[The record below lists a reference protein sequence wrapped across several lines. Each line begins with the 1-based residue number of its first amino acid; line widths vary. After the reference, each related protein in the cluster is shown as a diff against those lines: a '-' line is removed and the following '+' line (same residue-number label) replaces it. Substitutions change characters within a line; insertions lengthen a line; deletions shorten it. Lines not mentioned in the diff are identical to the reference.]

1 MFSRLSGAAVV
12 VCALAVMSCG
22 QNEATMTESLGD
34 EAFVRVARTSQALT
48 SDGGPNGA
56 VGSENFY
63 LAINKSQ
70 LEQRYFLS
78 AYLTQWHPAE
88 NTPVHS
94 LGTRVVTFKLQND
107 KLFVFDATDGA
118 KWSDVLDPQRVV
130 EAWPVVTDYA
140 PFNSQAGSSNYVLV
154 DPSAG
159 LNRFDAV
166 SDVIGANY
174 QMRFEVE
181 LAFLQRYRALADGVS
196 WEQVFTGYSNVPAP
210 GVLGWDQPFR
220 GSGTMSL
227 SLRRYAEGA
236 GFTSTELTTRH
247 FFESA
252 NPQYVANEARV
263 RRNVVKWNLKPGMQ
277 PIPWRITKSIER
289 LEADPRLAGVDVR
302 GAISRG
308 VTKWNDA
315 FGFPVFSVVTTGA
328 DDSFGDD
335 DKNFIVV
342 DPNPGAGLAFA
353 NWRENPNTGEIRGA
367 SVYFSSIFV
376 EAALFEAGAD
386 AGVFDA
392 GVAPIVDAGTVTDAG
407 AVTDAGVPDCAG
419 SVVISQLFGGNSATG
434 FRNQDFIELH
444 NRAVLPVSL
453 NGWSL
458 QYGSSTGTSAWQVI
472 PLTGSIPGG
481 GYFLVGLA
489 ASDGGVA
496 LPAADVT
503 SGINISASN
512 GKVALSRTTTA
523 LVGACALT
531 ADVVDTVGYGTT
543 NCSEGTAAPAP
554 SSSQSIARRDEVAC
568 LDSQVNG
575 NDFIRGTLA
584 PRNTGSAVIAC
595 SCDALAPVAPV
606 FFNVPIWNGPT
617 SRMAARP
624 ALRWSAMPEQSL
636 CSMERHDAVI
646 PAGMTR
652 KAYLEKYLT
661 HVVLHEVGHTL
672 GLRHN
677 FKGSTEKVS
686 VMDYNVDADAVLLDA
701 PAAYDIAAVR
711 YLYGLATTPPTQ
723 PFCTDEDT
731 LIDAAC
737 DRFDTGSNPLTTDI
751 GPRFQAAS
759 RAAFKGQPLDARA
772 FYAVTRY
779 VRAPATE
786 AQRLEAFNI
795 LIGDTAPP
803 MRADIIA
810 LDTYA
815 NRYADYFN
823 AVFLLNLFKEGPE
836 YRDEI
841 AVNPA
846 FNDPAFTARAV
857 TVARESLMS
866 TDTQRTFDTMR
877 MMVDVLKA
885 MQNADAYVA
894 LTTARSYFATNRNS
908 WPSNVQPYIDDLI
921 RRIDVATSPYFY

>member
-1 MFSRLSGAAVV
+1 MFSRLPGAAAV

-48 SDGGPNGA
+48 SDGGP
-56 VGSENFY
+56 VGSVGNENFY
-63 LAINKSQ
+63 IAINKSQ
-70 LEQRYFLS
+70 LEQRWFMS

-94 LGTRVVTFKLQND
+94 LGTRVVTFKIQND
-107 KLFVFDATDGA
+107 KLYVFDATSGA

-130 EAWPVVTDYA
+130 EAWPIVTDYA

-154 DPSAG
+154 DPAAG

-174 QMRFEVE
+174 SMRFETE
-181 LAFLQRYRALADGVS
+181 LAFLQRYRALNDGVS

-220 GSGTMSL
+220 GSGTMSI

-236 GFTSTELTTRH
+236 GFTSSELTTKH
-247 FFESA
+247 YFESA

-263 RRNVVKWNLKPGMQ
+263 RRNVVKWNIKPGMQ

-367 SVYFSSIFV
+367 SVYFSSVFV
-376 EAALFEAGAD
+376 EAALYEAGD
-386 AGVFDA
+386 AGVVTPVVVDAGIATDA
-392 GVAPIVDAGTVTDAG
+392 GV
-407 AVTDAGVPDCAG
+407 VTDAGVPDCAA
-419 SVVISQLFGGNSATG
+419 SVVISQIFGDNSATG
-434 FRNQDFIELH
+434 LRNQDYVELH
-444 NRAVLPVSL
+444 NRGVMPVTL
-453 NGWSL
+453 TGWSL
-458 QYGSSTGTSAWQVI
+458 QYGSATGTSAWQVI

-489 ASDGGVA
+489 ATAGGTA
-496 LPAADVT
+496 IPTADVT
-503 SGINISASN
+503 SGINLSASN
-512 GKVALSRTTTA
+512 GKVALSKSTTA
-523 LVGACALT
+523 LTGACALST
-531 ADVVDTVGYGTT
+531 DVVDTVGYGTT

-554 SSSQSIARRDEVAC
+554 SSSQSIVRRDEVGC
-568 LDSQVNG
+568 IDSNVNG
-575 NDFIRGTLA
+575 NDFVRSTLA
-584 PRNTGSAVIAC
+584 PRNTTASVMAC
-595 SCDALAPVAPV
+595 SCDALAPVAPI

-624 ALRWSAMPEQSL
+624 SLRWSAMPEQSL
-636 CSMERHDAVI
+636 CAMERNAAVI

-652 KAYLEKYLT
+652 KEYLEKYLT

-686 VMDYNVDADAVLLDA
+686 VMDYNADVDAVLLDA
-701 PAAYDIAAVR
+701 PAA
-711 YLYGLATTPPTQ
+711 
-723 PFCTDEDT
+723 
-731 LIDAAC
+731 
-737 DRFDTGSNPLTTDI
+737 
-751 GPRFQAAS
+751 
-759 RAAFKGQPLDARA
+759 
-772 FYAVTRY
+772 
-779 VRAPATE
+779 
-786 AQRLEAFNI
+786 
-795 LIGDTAPP
+795 
-803 MRADIIA
+803 
-810 LDTYA
+810 
-815 NRYADYFN
+815 
-823 AVFLLNLFKEGPE
+823 
-836 YRDEI
+836 
-841 AVNPA
+841 
-846 FNDPAFTARAV
+846 
-857 TVARESLMS
+857 
-866 TDTQRTFDTMR
+866 
-877 MMVDVLKA
+877 
-885 MQNADAYVA
+885 
-894 LTTARSYFATNRNS
+894 
-908 WPSNVQPYIDDLI
+908 
-921 RRIDVATSPYFY
+921 